1 MEVTLIIYNKYSA
14 YGTFIGERVY
24 RPTSKDDYER
34 VMQIIE
40 ENPDEYELVNVEYG
54 FKFATA

>member
-24 RPTSKDDYER
+24 RPTSKDDLR
-34 VMQIIE
+34 IIE